1 MNRTLDAVIL
11 RYLGYTLFFA
21 FSAYLL
27 YLVRGALPVFFA
39 AALIAYAFDPVLQV
53 LERRGYSRAGAV
65 GFVFLVFL
73 LLFLLL
79 IALLVSGFQQ
89 AQQLQ
94 GNLKPYLDSLTH
106 WQERA
111 TSLVDRTPMPETFK
125 EGARTAI
132 NQGGGNLS
140 KGVSGFLL
148 ASMTA
153 IFGSL
158 GSIMIYTIVLPIVTF
173 WLMLETKAIK
183 RRALMIVPVAQRE
196 DVSEIS
202 ASINELLGRY
212 VRGQMIVCGLFGLLC
227 TVAFTVLGMIYGM
240 QYGIVLGLVA
250 GFIYIVPYIGMA
262 TIAASAGLTA
272 YLTSTQPV
280 TCAILAVACCVVFN
294 LVIDYGISPRVL
306 GKGVGLHPVLVIF
319 ALLSG
324 AQVGGILGM
333 ILAVPI
339 VASLRVV
346 MIYLFPQLTAPVPQ
360 VSDES
365 EEKAKEEKAKEDPA
379 PTLEQSVENESIVI
393 ESPAT

>member
-1 MNRTLDAVIL
+1 MNRSLDAIVL
-11 RYLGYTLFFA
+11 RYLGYALLFVV
-21 FSAYLL
+21 SACLL

-39 AALIAYAFDPVLQV
+39 AGLIAYAFDPVLQV

-106 WQERA
+106 WQEKA
-111 TSLVDRTPMPETFK
+111 IGIVDRVPMPSSFK

-132 NQGGGNLS
+132 NQGAGNLS
-140 KGVSGFLL
+140 KGVSGFILS
-148 ASMTA
+148 SMTA

-183 RRALMIVPVAQRE
+183 RRALMIVPEVHRE

-202 ASINELLGRY
+202 ASINDLLGRY

-227 TVAFTVLGMIYGM
+227 TISFTILGMVYGM
-240 QYGIVLGLVA
+240 EYGIVLGLVA
-250 GFIYIVPYIGMA
+250 GFIYIVPYVGMA
-262 TIAASAGLTA
+262 TIATSAGLTA
-272 YLTSTQPV
+272 YLTSSQPV
-280 TCAILAVACCVVFN
+280 TCAILAVISCVLFN
-294 LVIDYGISPRVL
+294 LIIDYGISPRVL

-346 MIYLFPQLTAPVPQ
+346 LIYLFPQLTAPVPQ
-360 VSDES
+360 AN
-365 EEKAKEEKAKEDPA
+365 EETVKETEAAA
-379 PTLEQSVENESIVI
+379 PPLEQSVPNESGVI

>member
-11 RYLGYTLFFA
+11 RYLGYALFFA

-79 IALLVSGFQQ
+79 IALLISGFQQ

-111 TSLVDRTPMPETFK
+111 TGLVDRTPMPETFK

-173 WLMLETKAIK
+173 WLMLETKAIR
-183 RRALMIVPVAQRE
+183 RRALMIVPEAQRD

-227 TVAFTVLGMIYGM
+227 TIAFTVLGMAYGM

-262 TIAASAGLTA
+262 TIAASAGMTA

-346 MIYLFPQLTAPVPQ
+346 MIYLFPQLTAPLPQ
-360 VSDES
+360 VPDKS
-365 EEKAKEEKAKEDPA
+365 EEKAKEDPA

>member
-11 RYLGYTLFFA
+11 RYLGYALFFV

-39 AALIAYAFDPVLQV
+39 AALIAYAFDPVLQL

-79 IALLVSGFQQ
+79 IALLISGFQQ

-111 TSLVDRTPMPETFK
+111 TGLVDRTPMPETFK

-173 WLMLETKAIK
+173 WLMLETKAIR
-183 RRALMIVPVAQRE
+183 RRALMIVPEAQRE

-227 TVAFTVLGMIYGM
+227 TIAFTVLGMLYGM

-262 TIAASAGLTA
+262 TIAASAGMTA

-346 MIYLFPQLTAPVPQ
+346 MIYLFPQLTAPLPQ

-365 EEKAKEEKAKEDPA
+365 EAKAKENLA

>member
-1 MNRTLDAVIL
+1 
-11 RYLGYTLFFA
+11 
-21 FSAYLL
+21 
-27 YLVRGALPVFFA
+27 
-39 AALIAYAFDPVLQV
+39 
-53 LERRGYSRAGAV
+53 
-65 GFVFLVFL
+65 VFLVFL

-79 IALLVSGFQQ
+79 IALLISGFQQ

-111 TSLVDRTPMPETFK
+111 TNLVDRTPMPETFK

-173 WLMLETKAIK
+173 WLMLETKAIR
-183 RRALMIVPVAQRE
+183 RRALMIVPEAQRE

-227 TVAFTVLGMIYGM
+227 TIAFTVLGMVYGM

-262 TIAASAGLTA
+262 TIAASAGMTA

-346 MIYLFPQLTAPVPQ
+346 MIYLFPQLTAPLPQ
-360 VSDES
+360 VADES
-365 EEKAKEEKAKEDPA
+365 EAKSREDPA